1 MRYYHPVEFITAFLN
16 NAANDEDIV
25 SGTKLAKICGVRITN
40 PKWGVS
46 RGEYFFDSEHK
57 VIAKGLASVK
67 YIGAAV
73 ADELY
78 ELSKRR
84 EFTSF
89 MELLYEL
96 SENTSIDSRQ
106 IDILIKIDFF
116 SQFGNQRELLRMV
129 EIFSDRFNNG
139 HAKQI
144 KKDSVDGT
152 ALEPIVSKYSIGV
165 TKSGGIAKS
174 YTLLDVMAILKEV
187 EELILSLGMSDLDD
201 IIKIQNFNDV
211 MGYVG
216 YVSDKEED
224 RRKLFLTDVKPL
236 HRKSDGKQF
245 GYSFFT
251 KSIGSG
257 VESRFTVLNWVFKK
271 CPVAKGDIILA
282 KAFQRDGVYFKLTD
296 YGRIT

>member
-1 MRYYHPVEFITAFLN
+1 MRHYYPLEFITAFLN
-16 NAANDEDIV
+16 NAANDDDIV
-25 SGTKLAKICGVRITN
+25 GGTKLAKLYGIQITN
-40 PKWGVS
+40 PKWGIS
-46 RGEYFFDSEHK
+46 RGEYFFDREKK

-67 YIGAAV
+67 YMGAAV

-78 ELSKRR
+78 QISQGRD
-84 EFTSF
+84 FNSF

-96 SENTSIDSRQ
+96 SENTTIDSRQ

-116 SQFGNQRELLRMV
+116 SQFGNQRELLRLV
-129 EIFSDRFNNG
+129 ELFNDRFNKG
-139 HAKQI
+139 HAKQL
-144 KKDSVDGT
+144 KKVDVDGT
-152 ALEPIVSKYSIGV
+152 PLEPIVAKYSIGV
-165 TKSGGIAKS
+165 TKSGGVAKS
-174 YTLLDVMAILKEV
+174 YTLLDVMSILKEV

-216 YVSDKEED
+216 YVSNKEED

-236 HRKSDGKQF
+236 HRKADGKQF
-245 GYSFFT
+245 GYSFYT

-257 VESRFTVLNWVFKK
+257 VESRFTVVNWVFKK

-282 KAFQRDGVYFKLTD
+282 KAFVRDGSYFKLTD
-296 YGRIT
+296 YGRVI